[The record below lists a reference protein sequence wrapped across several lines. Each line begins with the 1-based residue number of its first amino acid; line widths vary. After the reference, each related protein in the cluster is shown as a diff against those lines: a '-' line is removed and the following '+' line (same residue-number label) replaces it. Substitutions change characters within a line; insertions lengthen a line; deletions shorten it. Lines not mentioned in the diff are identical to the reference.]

1 MKRFDDLFEN
11 LHEAKNRHLKAG
23 ENLFQRGDP
32 AVWIFFVVRGRIKLV
47 RDTVEGN
54 SVILHVAV
62 SGSSF
67 AEAALFSDRYHCT
80 AVADIPTE
88 VLLYPKSEVL
98 KSLRGKP
105 DETEGLVEI
114 MAKQIQNLR
123 STLELRNIRSADE
136 RIFQYLLLHV
146 DGKSNELNIETTYK
160 DLAYELGLAHETL
173 YRALGSLE
181 KKGKIERDGRR
192 IKIDLKYVI

>member
-136 RIFQYLLLHV
+136 RIFQYLLLQV